1 MKLEE
6 IIQSSINNVLKES
19 VRFGNKEIQ
28 EIMKYSDL
36 FRIGIEYEFHL
47 DPDLLY
53 PEDMVDDQTSAYL
66 GDMVAERVNE
76 DDISTMIERADDV
89 IRKISTDVIKENRQA
104 FEEMFIEE
112 DGIGIIPEELKEEIE
127 EQLQDNATEINDDG
141 HTAINAALDVYINLY
156 DNDLQSY
163 FMSLIDV
170 SYDDLDELIGTI
182 SSSSLIDFEEMEDFL
197 KTWNMNTVDDYIK
210 LVDRIKG
217 ILEKLAS
224 KDSSSIYHDLR
235 SEVIEQNYE
244 NVRDEVISNLSD
256 NNHDNKIEIIEDP
269 VFDKFSVEEIED
281 IDSEAG
287 TVVEVITAPL
297 DIEDTIDVMKRMFDF
312 IEDNGSTSN
321 VTGMHI
327 NVSYRDARFDKENV
341 DPLKMMLLVNENYMS
356 DQFSPRQHVERMFRY
371 FSREEVIRNLAHAYA
386 NEGFDG
392 LERETRSLIPT
403 ETKNQAI
410 NFANLGSME
419 RSRIEFRFPGGADY
433 HKQESLLEWHVLRL
447 CYMVLIL
454 FEENFLY
461 EEYKKDLIRFLD
473 KVAQFSHDMDFSEI
487 VNLTRQGAFQE
498 EERTESK
505 EFDDFIVR
513 GPTGDELI
521 FIERGTTNIFVYDMQ
536 TKRLTHDMSGEAIDL
551 GDFSP
556 QSFYKRFARFMGITN
571 IDQVKI
577 FRSFMMANGFS
588 G

>member
-66 GDMVAERVNE
+66 DDMVSERVNE

-89 IRKISTDVIKENRQA
+89 IGKISTDVIKENRQA
-104 FEEMFIEE
+104 FEVMFE
-112 DGIGIIPEELKEEIE
+112 DGIDAVPEELKDEIE

-141 HTAINAALDVYINLY
+141 STAINAAIDVYDTLD
-156 DNDLQSY
+156 DNQLKRY
-163 FMSLIDV
+163 FHSLIDV
-170 SYDDLDELIGTI
+170 SYSDLDEVYGII
-182 SSSSLIDFEEMEDFL
+182 DSYSSSIDFEEMEDFSDMDDF
-197 KTWNMNTVDDYIK
+197 NDYIM
-210 LVDRIKG
+210 VVNMIKG

-244 NVRDEVISNLSD
+244 NARDEAISNLSD
-256 NNHDNKIEIIEDP
+256 NNDNKIEIIEDR
-269 VFDKFSVEEIED
+269 VFDEFSVEEIED

-356 DQFSPRQHVERMFRY
+356 DQFSPRQYVDRMFKY

-403 ETKNQAI
+403 ETKYQAI

-419 RSRIEFRFPGGADY
+419 SSRIEFRFPGGADY

-454 FEENFLY
+454 FEEDFLY

-473 KVAQFSHDMDFSEI
+473 KVAQFSHGMDFSEI
-487 VNLTRQGAFQE
+487 VKLTRQGAFQ
-498 EERTESK
+498 
-505 EFDDFIVR
+505 
-513 GPTGDELI
+513 
-521 FIERGTTNIFVYDMQ
+521 
-536 TKRLTHDMSGEAIDL
+536 
-551 GDFSP
+551 
-556 QSFYKRFARFMGITN
+556 
-571 IDQVKI
+571 
-577 FRSFMMANGFS
+577 MANVFDR
-588 G
+588 